1 MELAGERGS
10 QGLLERFPEEKFSGG
25 LDKEILREEPEE
37 EKDPLGP
44 G

>member
-10 QGLLERFPEEKFSGG
+10 QGLLESFPEEKFTGG
-25 LDKEILREEPEE
+25 LDKEILRQEPEE
-37 EKDPLGP
+37 GKDPLGA

>member
-1 MELAGERGS
+1 MEPAGERGS
-10 QGLLERFPEEKFSGG
+10 QGLLESFPEEKFSGG

-37 EKDPLGP
+37 EKNPLRP

>member
-1 MELAGERGS
+1 MGLAGERGS
-10 QGLLERFPEEKFSGG
+10 QELLERFPEEKFSGG

>member
-10 QGLLERFPEEKFSGG
+10 QRLLESFPEEKFSGG
-25 LDKEILREEPEE
+25 LDKEILRQEPEE